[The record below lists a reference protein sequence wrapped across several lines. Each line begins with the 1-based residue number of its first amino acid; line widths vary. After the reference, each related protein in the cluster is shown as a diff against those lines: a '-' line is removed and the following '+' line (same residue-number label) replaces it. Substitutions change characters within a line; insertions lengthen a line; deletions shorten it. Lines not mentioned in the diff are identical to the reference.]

1 MAMAARTLGQTKTT
15 PFYLILSTPVAKS
28 SACGPQSRQ
37 KKDFYTEFCLLP
49 HPNPPHADPKVDKK
63 RTLYRILSTPAS
75 KSANRD
81 PESRQKQRLSPNFCL
96 LPRLNPSAAD
106 HKVDKKRTVLTNFV
120 YYRIQIRP
128 ARLLSRTKSPKIEK
142 MFYHRLQIRLARTPK

>member
-96 LPRLNPSAAD
+96 LPRLNPARAGSKVEQIFPKLKKCSTADSKSGRHLQFRLPRPNPHTAPQSANRVR
-106 HKVDKKRTVLTNFV
+106 H
-120 YYRIQIRP
+120 P
-128 ARLLSRTKSPKIEK
+128 PS
-142 MFYHRLQIRLARTPK
+142 